1 MKTMHLALVFAATL
15 VGGWPVK
22 SADTNSIAGVYI
34 LETVNGEKL
43 SAAVTHEG
51 NSLKIRSGMFIINA
65 DGTCSSKITVLPPSG
80 EETTVV
86 VKATYRQEGS
96 KLNMQWQ
103 GAGSNTGT
111 VDGKTFM
118 MDNEGM
124 VFAYQ
129 KSATLPAEAGVEPK
143 APATAEVFGVN
154 LLSNPDFERGKEGWT
169 YFATGEAGRQNNFFN
184 LGPATNP
191 VHGGSGSFKMFG
203 GDFTCNCRNLSGV
216 VQILPCHPGA
226 VYAADAWILTSAN
239 DQIGQ
244 ADQAFVGVQFEDS
257 AHRVVGR
264 WRSAAFTSTWPADT
278 WVHLVVTNQFET
290 TASKAVRMNNGDS
303 TVRAPA
309 GASSMHLTLC
319 FGQSQNNRGS
329 VFWDDASLKQLPN
342 Q

>member
-1 MKTMHLALVFAATL
+1 MKTIRLVLVFAATL
-15 VGGWPVK
+15 AGVWPVK
-22 SADTNSIAGVYI
+22 SADTNSITGVYI

-43 SAAVTHEG
+43 SAAVAHEG
-51 NSLKIRSGMFIINA
+51 SQLKIRSGAFTISA
-65 DGTCSSKITVLPPSG
+65 DGTCSSKITVLLPSG

-111 VDGKTFM
+111 VNGNTFT

-124 VFAYQ
+124 IFSYQ
-129 KSATLPAEAGVEPK
+129 RSAAMPAEAEVEPK

-154 LLSNPDFERGKEGWT
+154 LLSNPDFEKGKEGWT
-169 YFATGEAGRQNNFFN
+169 YLATGEAGRQNNFWN

-191 VHGGSGSFKMFG
+191 VHSGSGSFKMFG
-203 GDFTCNCRNLSGV
+203 GDFTCNCRNLAGV
-216 VQILPCHPGA
+216 VEHRPCHPGA

-239 DQIGQ
+239 DQIGPSNK
-244 ADQAFVGVQFEDS
+244 AFAQVQFEDS

-264 WRSAAFTSTWPADT
+264 WRSAAFNSTWPADT

-290 TASKAVRMNNGDS
+290 TAHNAVRMKNGDS
-303 TVRAPA
+303 TMRAPA
-309 GASSMHLTLC
+309 GASSMHLALC
-319 FGQSQNNRGS
+319 FGQDQNNRGS
-329 VFWDDASLKQLPN
+329 VYWDDASLKQLPN

>member
-1 MKTMHLALVFAATL
+1 MKTIHLVLVFAATL
-15 VGGWPVK
+15 VGVWPAK

-51 NSLKIRSGMFIINA
+51 NALKIRSGAFTINA
-65 DGTCSSKITVLPPSG
+65 DGTCCSKITVLPPTG

-86 VKATYRQEGS
+86 VKATYHLEGS

-111 VDGKTFM
+111 IDGKTFT

-124 VFAYQ
+124 IFSYQ
-129 KSATLPAEAGVEPK
+129 KSAALPAEAGVDPTS
-143 APATAEVFGVN
+143 PATAEVIGVN
-154 LLSNPDFERGKEGWT
+154 LMVNPDFEKGKEGWN
-169 YFATGEAGRQNNFFN
+169 YFATGEAGRQSFWN

-203 GDFTCNCRNLSGV
+203 GDFTHNSRNLSGV

-226 VYAADAWILTSAN
+226 VYAADAWILTSAK

-244 ADQAFVGVQFEDS
+244 ANQAFVQVQFEDS

-264 WRSAAFTSTWPADT
+264 WRSAAFTSTWPTDT

-290 TASKAVRMNNGDS
+290 TAHSAVVMKNGDA
-303 TVRAPA
+303 TVRTPA
-309 GASSMHLTLC
+309 GASSMHLSLC
-319 FGQSQNNRGS
+319 FIQDQNNNGS
-329 VFWDDASLKQLPN
+329 VYWDDASLQELPSH
-342 Q
+342 

>member
-1 MKTMHLALVFAATL
+1 MKKIRLVLIIAATL
-15 VGGWPVK
+15 AVVWPVK

-51 NSLKIRSGMFIINA
+51 NPLKIRSGAFTINA

-111 VDGKTFM
+111 VNGKTFT

-124 VFAYQ
+124 IFSYQ
-129 KSATLPAEAGVEPK
+129 KSAVMPAEAGVEPK
-143 APATAEVFGVN
+143 PTAEVFGVN
-154 LLSNPDFERGKEGWT
+154 LLSNPGFEKGKEGWT
-169 YFATGEAGRQNNFFN
+169 YLATGEAGRQNNFFN

-191 VHGGSGSFKMFG
+191 VHNGSSSFKMFG
-203 GDFTCNCRNLSGV
+203 GDFTCNCKNLAGV
-216 VQILPCHPGA
+216 SETLPCHPGA
-226 VYAADAWILTSAN
+226 IYAADAWILTSAN
-239 DQIGQ
+239 DQIGPANKALVQ
-244 ADQAFVGVQFEDS
+244 LQFEDS

-264 WRSAAFTSTWPADT
+264 WRSAVFNSTWPADT

-290 TASKAVRMNNGDS
+290 TASNAVRMKNGDS

-309 GASSMHLTLC
+309 GASSMHLTL
-319 FGQSQNNRGS
+319 FFVQDQNNRGS
-329 VFWDDASLKQLPN
+329 VYWDDASLKQLPN